1 LSCKA
6 QILLRQLSLKL
17 FWWKSRTQ
25 MLRCIVISLWQTVCV
40 AVMKFGLSK
49 FGQNVLRQKL
59 SLKVGD
65 TVCRLCHKV
74 SIIEFGLNL
83 LTDLSSKRSVI
94 IESIIL
100 ILHCD
105 SSNAATLHPAP
116 WLVDRFT
123 QYSGYTS
130 LVRHWHSVL
139 VQYTRGHK

>member
-1 LSCKA
+1 
-6 QILLRQLSLKL
+6 
-17 FWWKSRTQ
+17 
-25 MLRCIVISLWQTVCV
+25 
-40 AVMKFGLSK
+40 MKFGLSK

-116 WLVDRFT
+116 
-123 QYSGYTS
+123 
-130 LVRHWHSVL
+130 
-139 VQYTRGHK
+139 